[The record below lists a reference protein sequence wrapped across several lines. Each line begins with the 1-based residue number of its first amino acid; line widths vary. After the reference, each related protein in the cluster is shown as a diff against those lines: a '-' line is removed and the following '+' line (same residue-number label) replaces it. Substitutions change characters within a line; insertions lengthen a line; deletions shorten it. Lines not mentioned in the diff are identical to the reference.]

1 MIPFVLGPVLI
12 TIVSYL
18 ALASGMVPKTIA
30 LIPWTTPPIIGGY
43 LATGSWRGSVLQIV
57 NLGIAIVTYIP
68 FIIMLKGLKR
78 KQLKKKQ
85 DSNTNLKKSST
96 IIKF

>member
-68 FIIMLKGLKR
+68 FIIMAEKGLKR
-78 KQLKKKQ
+78 KQTEKKQ
-85 DSNTNLKKSST
+85 DSNTNLKKVAQ
-96 IIKF
+96 

>member
-68 FIIMLKGLKR
+68 FIIMAERLEEESNE
-78 KQLKKKQ
+78 KKERQ
-85 DSNTNLKKSST
+85 
-96 IIKF
+96 